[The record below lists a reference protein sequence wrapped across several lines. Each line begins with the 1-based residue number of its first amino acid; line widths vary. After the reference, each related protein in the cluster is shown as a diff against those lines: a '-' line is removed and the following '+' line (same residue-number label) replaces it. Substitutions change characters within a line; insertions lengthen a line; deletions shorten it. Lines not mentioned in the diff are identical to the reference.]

1 MPDEIDFLKQLYDR
15 FNARD
20 IDLVLAALDPKV
32 VWANGM
38 EGGHVNGR
46 DGVREYWTRQWALV
60 DPHVEPIS
68 FSRGAMGR
76 IVVEVHQVV
85 RDLSGKLL
93 LDRTVGHEFR
103 IEDGLVTRF
112 DIRDNEIET
121 QSR

>member
-60 DPHVEPIS
+60 DPHVDP
-68 FSRGAMGR
+68 
-76 IVVEVHQVV
+76 
-85 RDLSGKLL
+85 
-93 LDRTVGHEFR
+93 
-103 IEDGLVTRF
+103 
-112 DIRDNEIET
+112 
-121 QSR
+121 